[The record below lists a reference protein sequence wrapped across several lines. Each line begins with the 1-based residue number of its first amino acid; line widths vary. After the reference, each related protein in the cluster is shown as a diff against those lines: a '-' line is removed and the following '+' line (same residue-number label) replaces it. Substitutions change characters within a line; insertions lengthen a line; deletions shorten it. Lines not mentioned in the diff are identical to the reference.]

1 MDSAVNAPRFLHG
14 PLVAEGGRLHTAAQV
29 IERLGEHIQPRRRTR
44 IAEVV
49 AGRTCSV
56 TPVLEGLYDRGNVSA
71 VIRTAEALGYQTVHV
86 IESQAQFKEAN
97 RVTQGADKW
106 LDLHR
111 WETTRACVA
120 TLRAQ
125 GYRIYAMCMEDAA
138 PIAEIDF
145 TEPAALVFGSE
156 MDGVSKELLA
166 RADGRVVVPMG
177 GFTGSFN
184 ISVAA
189 ALALY
194 HIREDRIR
202 RQGYHGDLTEI
213 ERERLTAHYYVKAV
227 TAAGKI
233 LARPATAHA

>member
-1 MDSAVNAPRFLHG
+1 M
-14 PLVAEGGRLHTAAQV
+14 AEAGRLHTAAQV
-29 IERLGEHIQPRRRTR
+29 IDSLGENIQPRRRTR

-71 VIRTAEALGYQTVHV
+71 VLRTSEALGYQSVHV

-111 WETTRACVA
+111 WETTRACMAV
-120 TLRAQ
+120 LRAQ
-125 GYRIYAMCMEDAA
+125 GYRIYAMCMEDAV
-138 PIAEIDF
+138 PIGEIDF
-145 TEPAALVFGSE
+145 TQPSALVFGSE
-156 MDGVSKELLA
+156 MDGVSKELLQL
-166 RADGRVVVPMG
+166 ADGRVVVPMG

-202 RQGYHGDLTEI
+202 RQGFHGDLSLV
-213 ERERLTAHYYVKAV
+213 ERERLTAHFYLKAV
-227 TAAGKI
+227 SAGAKI
-233 LARPATAHA
+233 LSRPIVR